1 MQFRKRN
8 NTILQT
14 IFFVIGIA
22 FLFLFSRHIRS
33 FLYQFVSPL
42 TLSEPGYFFTSKQKF
57 VRTIE
62 ELKTTLAEQSA
73 RMEEFSLLETENAR
87 LKELLGRYPDSPG
100 ILANIVASPRQS
112 PYATLVLD
120 AGSQEGISVGMSVSA
135 FDATEIGT
143 IDSVTEHASI
153 VLLYSSPGR
162 EIAGTIVGGDDTTV
176 TLVGRGAGEYEVRMP
191 RELVFD
197 PGMLII
203 TQSVNPQPLAKIER
217 VITDSRDP
225 FQRLLAKIPINLQNT
240 RWVIVR

>member
-1 MQFRKRN
+1 MQFRKK
-8 NTILQT
+8 NTTFINTTLFT
-14 IFFVIGIA
+14 IGIVL
-22 FLFLFSRHIRS
+22 LFLFSSQIRS
-33 FLYQFVSPL
+33 FLYQFISPL
-42 TLSEPGYFFTSKQKF
+42 TLSHPGYFFTSKQNF
-57 VRTIE
+57 LRTIE
-62 ELKTTLAEQSA
+62 ELKTTLAEQST
-73 RMEEFSLLETENAR
+73 RMEKLTLLETENAQ
-87 LKELLGRYPDSPG
+87 LKELLGRYPEAPG
-100 ILANIVASPRQS
+100 ILANIVAFPRQS

-120 AGSQEGISVGMSVSA
+120 AGLNQGIAPGMVVSA

-143 IDSVTEHASI
+143 IDSVTENKSI

-162 EIAGTIVGGDDTTV
+162 EIAGTIVGAADTTV

-191 RELVFD
+191 RDLVFD

-217 VITDSRDP
+217 IITDSRDP